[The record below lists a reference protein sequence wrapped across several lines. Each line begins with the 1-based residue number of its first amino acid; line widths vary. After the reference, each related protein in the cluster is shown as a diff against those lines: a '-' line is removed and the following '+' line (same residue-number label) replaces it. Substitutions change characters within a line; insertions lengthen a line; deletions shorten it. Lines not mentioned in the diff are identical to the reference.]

1 MPGRIT
7 QVLRLRITIRES
19 VAFLEE
25 RAGLGAIIARSR
37 THAPLLA

>member
-7 QVLRLRITIRES
+7 QVLRFRISMRES

-25 RAGLGAIIARSR
+25 RASLLLNSR
-37 THAPLLA
+37 VMRERYPK